1 MAMLKKLSTKTMV
14 VLFVAGL
21 VLLYLYQSSSKP
33 AAKNGC
39 SSGMCGKTSG
49 YQSRTS
55 HYETSPK
62 MQKTQPA
69 AISGADVGDMGDYA
83 PADLSG
89 SINLDIG
96 CSMKAGTGLAS
107 SLMPREVA
115 SQEDYAQFAP
125 NDILKGQN
133 FLDPRQQVGWPETIG
148 GTIRNGNHDLRADP
162 PNSKDQYIW
171 NNSTIVPDLMQRNL
185 FCN

>member
-1 MAMLKKLSTKTMV
+1 MIKKLSTKSIIV
-14 VLFVAGL
+14 FVLVGL
-21 VLLYLYQSSSKP
+21 VLWYLFQSD
-33 AAKNGC
+33 AAP
-39 SSGMCGKTSG
+39 TRSG
-49 YQSRTS
+49 YTAPQAAPIGSDSAKQPSSRVRG
-55 HYETSPK
+55 
-62 MQKTQPA
+62 M
-69 AISGADVGDMGDYA
+69 DVDDDSMYA
-83 PADLSG
+83 PANMSG

-96 CSMKAGTGLAS
+96 CSMKSGTGLAS

-162 PNSKDQYIW
+162 PNPKDAYTW

>member
-1 MAMLKKLSTKTMV
+1 MAMFKKISTKTLI

-21 VLLYLYQSSSKP
+21 VLLYLYQS
-33 AAKNGC
+33 N
-39 SSGMCGKTSG
+39 SGPKKAPRVTSG
-49 YQSRTS
+49 YGNSYYTPGMNPMKPTKS
-55 HYETSPK
+55 MKNEAPG
-62 MQKTQPA
+62 
-69 AISGADVGDMGDYA
+69 ISGSDVNDVGDYA
-83 PADLSG
+83 PADMSG

-96 CSMKAGTGLAS
+96 CSMNSGTGLAS

-162 PNSKDQYIW
+162 PNPKDQYIW

>member
-1 MAMLKKLSTKTMV
+1 MIKKLSAKTIV
-14 VLFVAGL
+14 VFILVGL
-21 VLLYLYQSSSKP
+21 VLWYLFQSGAPMKSGYAHTTPSTNKSA
-33 AAKNGC
+33 AAKKPTARSRVVGMDVEDD
-39 SSGMCGKTSG
+39 SG
-49 YQSRTS
+49 
-55 HYETSPK
+55 
-62 MQKTQPA
+62 
-69 AISGADVGDMGDYA
+69 YA
-83 PADLSG
+83 PANMSG

-107 SLMPREVA
+107 SLMPHEVA

-133 FLDPRQQVGWPETIG
+133 FLNPRQQVGWPETIG

-162 PNSKDQYIW
+162 PNPKDSYTW

>member
-1 MAMLKKLSTKTMV
+1 MNKKLSVKSIIIFILIAV
-14 VLFVAGL
+14 VLV
-21 VLLYLYQSSSKP
+21 YLYQSSAQPMKSSMYNMKSGYETQS
-33 AAKNGC
+33 AVVGVE
-39 SSGMCGKTSG
+39 STDMGEMESGM
-49 YQSRTS
+49 
-55 HYETSPK
+55 
-62 MQKTQPA
+62 
-69 AISGADVGDMGDYA
+69 YA

-96 CSMKAGTGLAS
+96 CSMQAGTGLSS
-107 SLMPREVA
+107 SLMPHEVA

-162 PNSKDQYIW
+162 PNPKDSYVW

>member
-1 MAMLKKLSTKTMV
+1 
-14 VLFVAGL
+14 
-21 VLLYLYQSSSKP
+21 
-33 AAKNGC
+33 
-39 SSGMCGKTSG
+39 
-49 YQSRTS
+49 
-55 HYETSPK
+55 
-62 MQKTQPA
+62 
-69 AISGADVGDMGDYA
+69 
-83 PADLSG
+83 
-89 SINLDIG
+89 
-96 CSMKAGTGLAS
+96 MKAGTGLAS

-162 PNSKDQYIW
+162 PNPKDAYTW

>member
-1 MAMLKKLSTKTMV
+1 MMLKKLSVKSIIV
-14 VLFVAGL
+14 FVLVAL
-21 VLLYLYQSSSKP
+21 VLWYLYQGETKKTKSNYASPGKTTPSKP
-33 AAKNGC
+33 K
-39 SSGMCGKTSG
+39 SVK
-49 YQSRTS
+49 QV
-55 HYETSPK
+55 
-62 MQKTQPA
+62 
-69 AISGADVGDMGDYA
+69 ISGVDMDEDDMEYA
-83 PADLSG
+83 PANLSG
-89 SINLDIG
+89 SINLDLG

-115 SQEDYAQFAP
+115 SQEDYGQFAP

-162 PNSKDQYIW
+162 PNPKDQYVW

>member
-1 MAMLKKLSTKTMV
+1 MAPVKDDGKKVMNKRV
-14 VLFVAGL
+14 V
-21 VLLYLYQSSSKP
+21 
-33 AAKNGC
+33 
-39 SSGMCGKTSG
+39 GM
-49 YQSRTS
+49 
-55 HYETSPK
+55 
-62 MQKTQPA
+62 
-69 AISGADVGDMGDYA
+69 DVDDDSMYA

-89 SINLDIG
+89 SINLDLG

-148 GTIRNGNHDLRADP
+148 GTIRNGNHDLRVDP
-162 PNSKDQYIW
+162 PNPKSQYVW

>member
-1 MAMLKKLSTKTMV
+1 MALLRKLSPKTLMV
-14 VLFVAGL
+14 IVVIAALLF
-21 VLLYLYQSSSKP
+21 YLFSSSNTASKY
-33 AAKNGC
+33 KKEMYMKQD
-39 SSGMCGKTSG
+39 SGIKGQG
-49 YQSRTS
+49 
-55 HYETSPK
+55 
-62 MQKTQPA
+62 
-69 AISGADVGDMGDYA
+69 ISGANLDDDYGTYA
-83 PADLSG
+83 PA
-89 SINLDIG
+89 NLKGTNISVDMG
-96 CSMKAGTGLAS
+96 CSMNAGTGLAS

-133 FLDPRQQVGWPETIG
+133 FLDPREQVGWPETIG

-162 PNSKDQYIW
+162 PNPKDSYVW

>member
-1 MAMLKKLSTKTMV
+1 MIKKLSAKSIIV
-14 VLFVAGL
+14 FVLVGL
-21 VLLYLYQSSSKP
+21 VLWYLFQSD
-33 AAKNGC
+33 AAPMKSGYAHKTAPVSNGNR
-39 SSGMCGKTSG
+39 MKTTSG
-49 YQSRTS
+49 VVGMEIDDGSYQ
-55 HYETSPK
+55 
-62 MQKTQPA
+62 
-69 AISGADVGDMGDYA
+69 YA

-162 PNSKDQYIW
+162 PNPKDAYVW

>member
-1 MAMLKKLSTKTMV
+1 MLKKLSVKSIIV
-14 VLFVAGL
+14 FVLVGL
-21 VLLYLYQSSSKP
+21 VLWYLYQSDVKKSQYVSSAP
-33 AAKNGC
+33 INDA
-39 SSGMCGKTSG
+39 T
-49 YQSRTS
+49 
-55 HYETSPK
+55 YEGPTVAGSAEGVDP
-62 MQKTQPA
+62 
-69 AISGADVGDMGDYA
+69 GDLDGFA
-83 PADLSG
+83 PADVTG
-89 SINLDIG
+89 SINLDLG
-96 CSMKAGTGLAS
+96 CSMNAGTGLAS

-115 SQEDYAQFAP
+115 SQEDYGQFAP

-162 PNSKDQYIW
+162 PNPKDSYVW

>member
-1 MAMLKKLSTKTMV
+1 MIKKLSAKSIIV
-14 VLFVAGL
+14 FVLVGL
-21 VLLYLYQSSSKP
+21 VLWYLFQSD
-33 AAKNGC
+33 AAPMKSGYAPKTAPVSNGMK
-39 SSGMCGKTSG
+39 STSG
-49 YQSRTS
+49 VVGMEIDDGSYQ
-55 HYETSPK
+55 
-62 MQKTQPA
+62 
-69 AISGADVGDMGDYA
+69 YA

-148 GTIRNGNHDLRADP
+148 GTIRNGNHDLRAEP
-162 PNSKDQYIW
+162 PNPKDAYTW

>member
-1 MAMLKKLSTKTMV
+1 MLKKLSVKSIIV
-14 VLFVAGL
+14 FVLVGL
-21 VLLYLYQSSSKP
+21 VLWYLYQSDMKPKKSMYQAPAVVAKP
-33 AAKNGC
+33 ASVSQAM
-39 SSGMCGKTSG
+39 SG
-49 YQSRTS
+49 
-55 HYETSPK
+55 
-62 MQKTQPA
+62 
-69 AISGADVGDMGDYA
+69 VDMDDLGNYA

-96 CSMKAGTGLAS
+96 CSMNAGTGLAS

-125 NDILKGQN
+125 NDLLKGQN
-133 FLDPRQQVGWPETIG
+133 FLDPRSQVGWPETIG

-162 PNSKDQYIW
+162 PNPKDQYTW

>member
-1 MAMLKKLSTKTMV
+1 MKKLSAKSIMV
-14 VLFVAGL
+14 FVLVGL
-21 VLLYLYQSSSKP
+21 VLWYLFQSD
-33 AAKNGC
+33 AAPTRSGYTKTAPV
-39 SSGMCGKTSG
+39 SSGKKKSTPG
-49 YQSRTS
+49 R
-55 HYETSPK
+55 
-62 MQKTQPA
+62 
-69 AISGADVGDMGDYA
+69 IVGMEMDDSSQYA

-96 CSMKAGTGLAS
+96 CSMKSGTGLAS

-115 SQEDYAQFAP
+115 SQEDYGQFAP

-162 PNSKDQYIW
+162 PNPKDQYTW

-185 FCN
+185 FCNYSF

>member
-1 MAMLKKLSTKTMV
+1 MALLRKLSPKTIMV
-14 VLFVAGL
+14 VVVIAALLF
-21 VLLYLYQSSSKP
+21 YLFGSSNTASKYKKEMYVKQDSSSAGK
-33 AAKNGC
+33 AK
-39 SSGMCGKTSG
+39 SV
-49 YQSRTS
+49 
-55 HYETSPK
+55 
-62 MQKTQPA
+62 
-69 AISGADVGDMGDYA
+69 SGANLDDDYGTYA
-83 PADLSG
+83 PA
-89 SINLDIG
+89 NLKGTNISVDMG
-96 CSMKAGTGLAS
+96 CSMNAGTGLAS

-133 FLDPRQQVGWPETIG
+133 FLDPREQVGWPETIG

-162 PNSKDQYIW
+162 PNPKDSYVW

>member
-1 MAMLKKLSTKTMV
+1 MALLKKLSIKSV
-14 VLFVAGL
+14 IIFVLVGL
-21 VLLYLYQSSSKP
+21 VLWYLYQSDMKPKKSNYQVNSYPIASADSTSSTGTGTGMGVGVDVSDL
-33 AAKNGC
+33 NGL
-39 SSGMCGKTSG
+39 
-49 YQSRTS
+49 
-55 HYETSPK
+55 
-62 MQKTQPA
+62 
-69 AISGADVGDMGDYA
+69 A

-96 CSMKAGTGLAS
+96 CSMNAGTGLAS

-115 SQEDYAQFAP
+115 SQEDYGQFAP

-162 PNSKDQYIW
+162 PNPKDQYVW
-171 NNSTIVPDLMQRNL
+171 NYSTIVPDLMQRNL

>member
-1 MAMLKKLSTKTMV
+1 MKSRLSVKSIIV
-14 VLFVAGL
+14 FVLVGI
-21 VLLYLYQSSSKP
+21 VLWYLWSSDMKPKRSMYQMGSAP
-33 AAKNGC
+33 I
-39 SSGMCGKTSG
+39 SSGAPVAHPDG
-49 YQSRTS
+49 
-55 HYETSPK
+55 
-62 MQKTQPA
+62 
-69 AISGADVGDMGDYA
+69 AISGVDMEEEGDYA

-89 SINLDIG
+89 GSINLGLG
-96 CSMKAGTGLAS
+96 CAMNSGTGLAS

-115 SQEDYAQFAP
+115 AQEDYGQFAP

-162 PNSKDQYIW
+162 PNPKDAYTW

>member
-1 MAMLKKLSTKTMV
+1 MIKKLSVKSIIILALVALALWYLLADNTKAKSTYDM
-14 VLFVAGL
+14 
-21 VLLYLYQSSSKP
+21 KP
-33 AAKNGC
+33 APVKVDNKKKVMVKRGVV
-39 SSGMCGKTSG
+39 GM
-49 YQSRTS
+49 
-55 HYETSPK
+55 
-62 MQKTQPA
+62 
-69 AISGADVGDMGDYA
+69 DVDDDNLYA

-89 SINLDIG
+89 SINLDLG

-148 GTIRNGNHDLRADP
+148 GTIRNGNHDLRVDP
-162 PNSKDQYIW
+162 PNPKSQYIW

>member
-1 MAMLKKLSTKTMV
+1 MKPKRSM
-14 VLFVAGL
+14 
-21 VLLYLYQSSSKP
+21 YQMGSSPITSGAP
-33 AAKNGC
+33 AAA
-39 SSGMCGKTSG
+39 
-49 YQSRTS
+49 
-55 HYETSPK
+55 
-62 MQKTQPA
+62 QPDGTIA
-69 AISGADVGDMGDYA
+69 GVDMDDTGDYA

-89 SINLDIG
+89 GSINLGIG
-96 CSMKAGTGLAS
+96 CSMNSGTGLAS

-115 SQEDYAQFAP
+115 AQEDYGQFAP

-162 PNSKDQYIW
+162 PNPKDAYTW

>member
-1 MAMLKKLSTKTMV
+1 MIKKLSVKSIIILALVAFALWYLLADNTKAKSTYDLKAAPVKVDSKKKMMKRGV
-14 VLFVAGL
+14 VGMDVDDD
-21 VLLYLYQSSSKP
+21 
-33 AAKNGC
+33 
-39 SSGMCGKTSG
+39 SG
-49 YQSRTS
+49 
-55 HYETSPK
+55 
-62 MQKTQPA
+62 
-69 AISGADVGDMGDYA
+69 YA

-89 SINLDIG
+89 SINLDLG

-148 GTIRNGNHDLRADP
+148 GTIRNGNQDLRVDP
-162 PNSKDQYIW
+162 PNPKNQYIW

>member
-1 MAMLKKLSTKTMV
+1 MNKKLSMKSIIVLV
-14 VLFVAGL
+14 VVAI
-21 VLLYLYQSSSKP
+21 VLWYLLSGSDARSQYVVSKPDTSSVSKP
-33 AAKNGC
+33 AK
-39 SSGMCGKTSG
+39 
-49 YQSRTS
+49 
-55 HYETSPK
+55 
-62 MQKTQPA
+62 
-69 AISGADVGDMGDYA
+69 ISGADVDDDSMYA
-83 PADLSG
+83 SADLSN
-89 SINLDIG
+89 SINLDLG

-107 SLMPREVA
+107 SLLPREVA

-162 PNSKDQYIW
+162 PNPKDQYTW

>member
-1 MAMLKKLSTKTMV
+1 MIKKLSTKSIIV
-14 VLFVAGL
+14 FILVGL
-21 VLLYLYQSSSKP
+21 VLFYLFQSDAAPTRSGYTSPKP
-33 AAKNGC
+33 APINGDK
-39 SSGMCGKTSG
+39 KTSG
-49 YQSRTS
+49 VRG
-55 HYETSPK
+55 
-62 MQKTQPA
+62 M
-69 AISGADVGDMGDYA
+69 DVDDDSMYA
-83 PADLSG
+83 PANMSG

-96 CSMKAGTGLAS
+96 CSMKSGTGLAS

-162 PNSKDQYIW
+162 PNPKDSYTW

>member
-1 MAMLKKLSTKTMV
+1 MALLKKLSIKSV
-14 VLFVAGL
+14 IIFVLVGL
-21 VLLYLYQSSSKP
+21 VLWYLYQSDVKP
-33 AAKNGC
+33 NRSNYTMGSAPLA
-39 SSGMCGKTSG
+39 SVEAPIVSGGGVPGSDVDTDG
-49 YQSRTS
+49 YAS
-55 HYETSPK
+55 
-62 MQKTQPA
+62 
-69 AISGADVGDMGDYA
+69 ADM
-83 PADLSG
+83 SN

-96 CSMKAGTGLAS
+96 CAMNSGTGLAS

-115 SQEDYAQFAP
+115 SQEDYGQFAP

-162 PNSKDQYIW
+162 PNPKDQYTW

>member
-1 MAMLKKLSTKTMV
+1 MKKLSVKSIII
-14 VLFVAGL
+14 LALVAL
-21 VLLYLYQSSSKP
+21 ALYYLLSDNSKVKSS
-33 AAKNGC
+33 
-39 SSGMCGKTSG
+39 
-49 YQSRTS
+49 
-55 HYETSPK
+55 YETKSAAPVKDDK
-62 MQKTQPA
+62 MRKMRVRGMDVDDD
-69 AISGADVGDMGDYA
+69 SGYA

-89 SINLDIG
+89 SINLDLG

-148 GTIRNGNHDLRADP
+148 GTIRNGNQDLRVDP
-162 PNSKDQYIW
+162 PNPKSQYIW

>member
-1 MAMLKKLSTKTMV
+1 MIKKLSVKSIIILALVAFALWFLLADNTKVKSSYAPKAAQLKDDLNVRRGV
-14 VLFVAGL
+14 VGIDLDEE
-21 VLLYLYQSSSKP
+21 S
-33 AAKNGC
+33 
-39 SSGMCGKTSG
+39 
-49 YQSRTS
+49 
-55 HYETSPK
+55 
-62 MQKTQPA
+62 
-69 AISGADVGDMGDYA
+69 DYA
-83 PADLSG
+83 SVDLPG
-89 SINLDIG
+89 SINLDLG

-148 GTIRNGNHDLRADP
+148 GTIRNGNHDLRVDP
-162 PNSKDQYIW
+162 PNPKNQYTW

>member
-1 MAMLKKLSTKTMV
+1 MLKKLSGKTLIV
-14 VLFVAGL
+14 LALVAIVLFYLLSENKVTKSKYSLGDAVSRVAAPVKTARG
-21 VLLYLYQSSSKP
+21 V
-33 AAKNGC
+33 G
-39 SSGMCGKTSG
+39 GMDIDDDN
-49 YQSRTS
+49 
-55 HYETSPK
+55 
-62 MQKTQPA
+62 M
-69 AISGADVGDMGDYA
+69 YA
-83 PADLSG
+83 SADLSN
-89 SINLDIG
+89 SINLDLG

-107 SLMPREVA
+107 SLLPHEVA

-162 PNSKDQYIW
+162 PNPKDQYVW

>member
-1 MAMLKKLSTKTMV
+1 MALLRKLSPKTLMV
-14 VLFVAGL
+14 IVVIAALLF
-21 VLLYLYQSSSKP
+21 YLFSSSNTASKYKKEMYVKQDSSSK
-33 AAKNGC
+33 AK
-39 SSGMCGKTSG
+39 S
-49 YQSRTS
+49 
-55 HYETSPK
+55 
-62 MQKTQPA
+62 
-69 AISGADVGDMGDYA
+69 ISGANLDDDYGTYA
-83 PADLSG
+83 PA
-89 SINLDIG
+89 NLKGTNISVDMG
-96 CSMKAGTGLAS
+96 CSMHAGTGLAS

-133 FLDPRQQVGWPETIG
+133 FLDPREQVGWPETIG

-162 PNSKDQYIW
+162 PNPKDSYVW

>member
-1 MAMLKKLSTKTMV
+1 MIKKLSVKSIIIFI
-14 VLFVAGL
+14 LVAL
-21 VLLYLYQSSSKP
+21 VLMYLYQSDV
-33 AAKNGC
+33 AAK
-39 SSGMCGKTSG
+39 SG
-49 YQSRTS
+49 YAPPPSA
-55 HYETSPK
+55 PK
-62 MQKTQPA
+62 GYPVMMVDDKKGGKKSA
-69 AISGADVGDMGDYA
+69 DGSGGIMGMDVGDDSIYA

-96 CSMKAGTGLAS
+96 CSMKAGTGLSS

-125 NDILKGQN
+125 NDIL
-133 FLDPRQQVGWPETIG
+133 R

-162 PNSKDQYIW
+162 PNPKDSYTW

>member
-1 MAMLKKLSTKTMV
+1 MAMLKKLSSKTMIIFAV
-14 VLFVAGL
+14 IA
-21 VLLYLYQSSSKP
+21 VLLYILY
-33 AAKNGC
+33 
-39 SSGMCGKTSG
+39 SSGPAPTKKKEMYVKKDTKKAESKG
-49 YQSRTS
+49 QS
-55 HYETSPK
+55 
-62 MQKTQPA
+62 
-69 AISGADVGDMGDYA
+69 IDGANMDDDYGDYA
-83 PADLSG
+83 PANLSG
-89 SINLDIG
+89 TNINLDIG

-162 PNSKDQYIW
+162 PNPKDQYTW

>member
-1 MAMLKKLSTKTMV
+1 MIKKLSAKSIIV
-14 VLFVAGL
+14 FVLVGL
-21 VLLYLYQSSSKP
+21 VLWFLFMSDSSTTKSKY
-33 AAKNGC
+33 ASRK
-39 SSGMCGKTSG
+39 SSGSAKTG
-49 YQSRTS
+49 QSV
-55 HYETSPK
+55 K
-62 MQKTQPA
+62 
-69 AISGADVGDMGDYA
+69 GADVDDDSAYA

-89 SINLDIG
+89 SSVNLGIG
-96 CSMKAGTGLAS
+96 CSMGAGTGLAS
-107 SLMPREVA
+107 SLMPHEVA

-162 PNSKDQYIW
+162 PNPKDAYTW

>member
-1 MAMLKKLSTKTMV
+1 MALLKKLSVKSV
-14 VLFVAGL
+14 IIFVLVGL
-21 VLLYLYQSSSKP
+21 VLWYLYQSDMKPKKSNYQLGSSP
-33 AAKNGC
+33 IAPMEST
-39 SSGMCGKTSG
+39 SSTGTGVGTG
-49 YQSRTS
+49 V
-55 HYETSPK
+55 
-62 MQKTQPA
+62 
-69 AISGADVGDMGDYA
+69 DVSDLDGFA
-83 PADLSG
+83 PADLSNT

-96 CSMKAGTGLAS
+96 CAMNSGTGLAS

-115 SQEDYAQFAP
+115 SQEDYGQFAP
-125 NDILKGQN
+125 SDILKGQN

-162 PNSKDQYIW
+162 PNPKDQYVW

>member
-1 MAMLKKLSTKTMV
+1 MALLKKLSVKSV
-14 VLFVAGL
+14 IIFVLVGL
-21 VLLYLYQSSSKP
+21 VLWYLYQSDMKP
-33 AAKNGC
+33 KRSN
-39 SSGMCGKTSG
+39 
-49 YQSRTS
+49 YQLGSAPLAST
-55 HYETSPK
+55 
-62 MQKTQPA
+62 A
-69 AISGADVGDMGDYA
+69 GAGADVSELDGFA

-89 SINLDIG
+89 TSINTDIG
-96 CSMKAGTGLAS
+96 CAMKSGTGLAS

-115 SQEDYAQFAP
+115 SQEDYGQFAP

-162 PNSKDQYIW
+162 PNPKDQYIW

>member
-1 MAMLKKLSTKTMV
+1 MALLKKLSVKSV
-14 VLFVAGL
+14 IIFVLVGL
-21 VLLYLYQSSSKP
+21 VLWYLYQSDMKPKKSNYQLGSSP
-33 AAKNGC
+33 LASA
-39 SSGMCGKTSG
+39 SSTSSTG
-49 YQSRTS
+49 TGV
-55 HYETSPK
+55 
-62 MQKTQPA
+62 
-69 AISGADVGDMGDYA
+69 GAGIDVGDSDDGFA

-89 SINLDIG
+89 TSINLDIG

-115 SQEDYAQFAP
+115 SQEDYGQFAP

-162 PNSKDQYIW
+162 PNPKDQYVW

>member
-1 MAMLKKLSTKTMV
+1 MIKKLSVKSIIILALVAFALWYLLSDNTKAKSSYAPTAAPLKDDNKKKMMKRGV
-14 VLFVAGL
+14 VGMDVDDD
-21 VLLYLYQSSSKP
+21 
-33 AAKNGC
+33 
-39 SSGMCGKTSG
+39 SG
-49 YQSRTS
+49 
-55 HYETSPK
+55 
-62 MQKTQPA
+62 
-69 AISGADVGDMGDYA
+69 YA

-89 SINLDIG
+89 SINLDLG

-148 GTIRNGNHDLRADP
+148 GTIRNGNHDLRVDP
-162 PNSKDQYIW
+162 PNTKSSYVW